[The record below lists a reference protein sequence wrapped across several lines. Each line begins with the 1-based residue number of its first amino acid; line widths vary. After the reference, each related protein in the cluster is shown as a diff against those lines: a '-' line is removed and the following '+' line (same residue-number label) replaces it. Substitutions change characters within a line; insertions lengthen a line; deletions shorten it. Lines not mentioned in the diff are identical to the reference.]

1 MIMEIER
8 KTLEET
14 QEEMYFEMDLTNS
27 KEKLLIENN
36 FDDSSILPS
45 DLVYKQLSPNLDSP
59 ATVFLDQ
66 IPRNRSYSIPIHT
79 YSQTSTQNLPST
91 WGSSRIPSPPS
102 QLSCSVS
109 GTPAS
114 SASPSSSFI
123 RRKIRESF
131 SKLLKR
137 GSFSRARSP
146 GDEQACSD
154 SECYNCED
162 RRASEYSI
170 VSPATEEVVNESLRN
185 GLPIIPFAYPT
196 FFMAGKNQ
204 EDVKKGI
211 RKNSLKRLKRSFSR
225 GRSQD
230 YDNVGEEENYEDK
243 SLDSIVRM
251 AKQELESFN
260 QVLYFCT

>member
-1 MIMEIER
+1 MMRE
-8 KTLEET
+8 KNS
-14 QEEMYFEMDLTNS
+14 QEESGERMYFDMDFTHKNDDLDHMYR
-27 KEKLLIENN
+27 L
-36 FDDSSILPS
+36 DDSSGLS
-45 DLVYKQLSPNLDSP
+45 NDLDDIHLSSNLDSR
-59 ATVFLDQ
+59 ATESFDQ
-66 IPRNRSYSIPIHT
+66 IPRSRSYSIPIQT
-79 YSQTSTQNLPST
+79 FTQTSEQNLPST
-91 WGSSRIPSPPS
+91 WGSYRIPSPPS

-109 GTPAS
+109 GTPAL

-123 RRKIRESF
+123 PRKLRQSF

-154 SECYNCED
+154 SECYNCEE

-204 EDVKKGI
+204 EDVQKGI

-225 GRSQD
+225 GNSQD
-230 YDNVGEEENYEDK
+230 YDNVGEEENCEDK

-251 AKQELESFN
+251 AKEEMESYN
-260 QVLYFCT
+260 QVCVF